1 MQNSNCPPPPAP
13 TINRLPLSFIALRQV
28 RTRYSRLFRGIMAD
42 YDGVMQVLRKLRAH
56 QYNRQLN
63 DVLSACV
70 YCVCALQQGILFFIQ
85 SIHSSHTHT
94 PFILFIFATPPP
106 HPFFFRSNKRIRSSM
121 FHNAIVSYQCVC
133 VVSWSYLDCACI
145 VSLQY
150 IVRYVGST
158 YTCLKWTG
166 DVRKM
171 LIIVFVLATHV
182 ELCFF
187 CNSWRECFKIVDFVS
202 SCLYSVREIDLCV
215 INWLTGACR
224 DWQLPWWDT

>member
-1 MQNSNCPPPPAP
+1 
-13 TINRLPLSFIALRQV
+13 
-28 RTRYSRLFRGIMAD
+28 
-42 YDGVMQVLRKLRAH
+42 MQVLRKLRAH

-70 YCVCALQQGILFFIQ
+70 CCVCALQQGVLFFIQ
-85 SIHSSHTHT
+85 SIHSSHTRH
-94 PFILFIFATPPP
+94 LFFSFLLP
-106 HPFFFRSNKRIRSSM
+106 HPTRPSSL
-121 FHNAIVSYQCVC
+121 FSFDPTKDFVLPCFTTLYIVSYQCVC
-133 VVSWSYLDCACI
+133 VVSWSYLDCTCI

-224 DWQLPWWDT
+224 DWQLPSWDT